1 MASPEGSR
9 LPPFT
14 PTTEFKYTTSP
25 NPGWK
30 YGQNIASTPAGQ
42 AWMEGE
48 KEGWTVLDTSKE
60 ETRCA
65 SHSCRPN
72 WIKCYFIFTETE
84 RYILSWCLEL
94 FRGLSPL
101 FLPYRR
107 TDSRTSLRLGLK
119 CLYLS
124 YVQDYLLIRMY
135 TAPLKL
141 VQSSEH
147 LNFSCDTFNY

>member
-1 MASPEGSR
+1 MASSEGSN

-60 ETRCA
+60 ELRCVPR
-65 SHSCRPN
+65 SCRPSN
-72 WIKCYFIFTETE
+72 LGYSNQTSSLSNRKIYSNMISGIIPRPVAFVSSISEDGFENLAPFRSSIHLIFEISTHST
-84 RYILSWCLEL
+84 YACS
-94 FRGLSPL
+94 
-101 FLPYRR
+101 
-107 TDSRTSLRLGLK
+107 
-119 CLYLS
+119 
-124 YVQDYLLIRMY
+124 
-135 TAPLKL
+135 PLKL
-141 VQSSEH
+141 VQSSER
-147 LNFSCDTFNY
+147 LSKG